1 MRRFSSP
8 GVLSGRRGWASCGG
22 VPWEQPPSFSKSPA
36 VPGLAQEASPRAG
49 GEETESEGA
58 ARRGADGRPPR
69 LPGSPGCAAR
79 RGRRGRTK
87 AVAAA
92 GPWRGRAGR
101 RVLSGSVLWARCL
114 RFRGSAR
121 LAQLRSCA
129 PRRSCCSRRGER
141 LRPRRERGP
150 WRRTGFFTLWSLS
163 VLFSFSFGDGRESP
177 WRLLN
182 PGAPGVTS
190 GSVPWATPPAE
201 RSLRPA
207 SPQGLPPAASG
218 PSPGSSLGKTAGLPL
233 RGHPR
238 SFFSEVISR

>member
-22 VPWEQPPSFSKSPA
+22 VRWEQPPSFSKSPA

-69 LPGSPGCAAR
+69 LPGSTVCAAR
-79 RGRRGRTK
+79 RGRRRRTK
-87 AVAAA
+87 AVVAA

-150 WRRTGFFTLWSLS
+150 WRRTGFLLFGPCPYSFRFPAGMGASHLGVSL
-163 VLFSFSFGDGRESP
+163 
-177 WRLLN
+177 
-182 PGAPGVTS
+182 T
-190 GSVPWATPPAE
+190 SVPLASLLALSHGRLPQRSGVCDPHLRRGSRRPPLGPARE
-201 RSLRPA
+201 VVWGRRPA
-207 SPQGLPPAASG
+207 FPCAGIRARFLP
-218 PSPGSSLGKTAGLPL
+218 
-233 RGHPR
+233 R
-238 SFFSEVISR
+238 